1 MKTYK
6 HKQLTE
12 LTISFSSSETYSRP
26 DRPLSFRVTTKDL
39 ENNEDRLDVNLP
51 GVLHPSAAGLGE
63 VIGVSESYE
72 DYDQLLANSPHTQE
86 QSIHLHTGEHGDEE
100 ENFVYYYNA
109 LASSVFQAIWDE
121 IKLLCD
127 EKGLIIESVELR

>member
-1 MKTYK
+1 MKT
-6 HKQLTE
+6 HRPLPE

-63 VIGVSESYE
+63 VIGVSKSYE
-72 DYDQLLANSPHTQE
+72 DFDQLMANSPRTQE
-86 QSIHLHTGEHGDEE
+86 QTIHLYTDEHGDEE
-100 ENFVYYYNA
+100 DSVYYWNA

-127 EKGLIIESVELR
+127 EKALIIESVELR

>member
-1 MKTYK
+1 MKT

-12 LTISFSSSETYSRP
+12 LPTSFSTSEIFSRP
-26 DRPLSFRVTTKDL
+26 DRPLSLRVTTKDL
-39 ENNEDRLDVNLP
+39 EGKEDSLGVDLP

-63 VIGVSESYE
+63 MIGISVPYGDFEKV
-72 DYDQLLANSPHTQE
+72 LANSPHTQE
-86 QSIHLHTGEHGDEE
+86 QSIHLYTGEHGDEE
-100 ENFVYYYNA
+100 ENSVYYYNA

-127 EKGLIIESVELR
+127 EKALIMESVELR

>member
-1 MKTYK
+1 MKT
-6 HKQLTE
+6 HRPLPE
-12 LTISFSSSETYSRP
+12 LITSFSSSETYSRP

-63 VIGVSESYE
+63 VIGVSKSYE
-72 DYDQLLANSPHTQE
+72 DFDQLMANSPRTQE
-86 QSIHLHTGEHGDEE
+86 QTIPLYTDEHGDEE
-100 ENFVYYYNA
+100 DSVYYWNA

-127 EKGLIIESVELR
+127 EKALIIESVELR

>member
-1 MKTYK
+1 MKT
-6 HKQLTE
+6 HKQIPE

-63 VIGVSESYE
+63 MIGVSKSYE
-72 DYDQLLANSPHTQE
+72 DFNQLLANSPHTQE

-100 ENFVYYYNA
+100 ENSAYYYNA

-127 EKGLIIESVELR
+127 EKALIIESVELR